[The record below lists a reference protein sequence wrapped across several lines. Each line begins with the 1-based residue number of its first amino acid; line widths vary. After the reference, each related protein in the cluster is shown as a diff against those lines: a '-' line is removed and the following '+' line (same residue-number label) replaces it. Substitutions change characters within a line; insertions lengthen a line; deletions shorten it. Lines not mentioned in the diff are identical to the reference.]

1 MVIFA
6 LDRVFNCETLL
17 MNASKCTLQL
27 NRNRQVQYNSFFG
40 SLNLACDVFL
50 KKNLFVIGLV
60 AIEDVSEESSANA
73 MPLNACA

>member
-6 LDRVFNCETLL
+6 LDRAFNCETLL

-40 SLNLACDVFL
+40 SLNLACGQ
-50 KKNLFVIGLV
+50 KNLFVIGLV